1 MNLSDISQNFG
12 TEDQAREFL
21 EKILWPDGAVCPHCG
36 VLGESYRLTVKP
48 GSKHGVRPGVWK
60 CGACREQFTVKV
72 GTIFEDSH
80 IPLHKWLQAI
90 HLLCAS
96 KKGMSSHQIHR
107 MLGITYKSAWFMT
120 HRIRYAMKAK
130 PSSPLTAT
138 VEADETYVGGKQRAG
153 SHAGKPGERP

>member
-1 MNLSDISQNFG
+1 M
-12 TEDQAREFL
+12 
-21 EKILWPDGAVCPHCG
+21 
-36 VLGESYRLTVKP
+36 
-48 GSKHGVRPGVWK
+48 
-60 CGACREQFTVKV
+60 
-72 GTIFEDSH
+72 
-80 IPLHKWLQAI
+80 AI
-90 HLLCAS
+90 HLLCSS

>member
-1 MNLSDISQNFG
+1 M
-12 TEDQAREFL
+12 
-21 EKILWPDGAVCPHCG
+21 
-36 VLGESYRLTVKP
+36 
-48 GSKHGVRPGVWK
+48 RPGVWK
-60 CGACREQFTVKV
+60 CGACRKQFTVRV

-120 HRIRYAMKAK
+120 HRIRYAMKQTGELPK
-130 PSSPLTAT
+130 LEGT
-138 VEADETYVGGKQRAG
+138 VEIDETYVGGRVKG
-153 SHAGKPGERP
+153 ME